1 MRTPPTIDAR
11 RRLQRLQRWVGCA
24 ALVALFLQA
33 RPAHALPAFPGA
45 QGFGTETTGGR
56 GGVVLVVTTL
66 NGSGPGS
73 FRAAMLSTQP
83 RIIVFRVSGVIDLGG
98 DIALT
103 EAHSRVTVLGQSS
116 PGGVTFI
123 NGSVGNY
130 QTNFHDAIFRFLRF
144 RAQDGD
150 TMAFNPVYNLVI
162 DHSDFSGGADETF
175 DIDASHD
182 FTVQWSTILNSKS
195 GPGSQNYGALIAY
208 RPTSNVTFH
217 HNFSAHHGGRCGAQ
231 FHWAG
236 DGPVPADGV
245 KLDLR
250 NNVFYNCG
258 FQQIYRQDVPPAEGT
273 SYNLVGN
280 YAKAGPNTPAG
291 SMLFGLDGTLHMT
304 DNLYPGHSIISIFSN
319 PTYIPQP
326 HPFPPITTVPALQA
340 FDQVLD
346 RSGSW
351 PRDAMTRRTVDETRA
366 GTGTLGQLND
376 PLNTTGPPP
385 PPDADLDGIADA
397 WELAHGL
404 NPGNPAD
411 SAQIHSSG
419 YAFVEVYLN
428 EIADQIVDPAAQSL
442 SLDDVTVTEGDAGT
456 TTASFTVRLS
466 AASAQA
472 VTVGYATA
480 NQTATAGSDYQAASG
495 TVSFAPGA
503 LTRAVSVNVLG
514 DTVVEPDETFALNL
528 SGPVGATV
536 ADGQAVGT
544 ISDDDAPTLAL
555 RELTHGS
562 SLWEDLSAQTG
573 AAGQDAFRLAQPAW
587 SSFEVVLDAVSGDAS
602 PMVLERLAA
611 DNVTVLQ
618 TGTGTGSAR
627 SLRWENASG
636 AAVTNQHV
644 RARSG
649 DCTSACGPD
658 DVYRIRA
665 WETTGRIAR
674 FNNGGSQVTVLLL
687 QNPGAQPVT
696 GRAHFWGGSGSFL
709 GTHPF
714 ALGGR
719 ATLVLNTS
727 GLTALA
733 SQSGSVTVTHDGGY
747 GGLVGKAVSLEPASG
762 FSFDSP
768 MSPRPR

>member
-1 MRTPPTIDAR
+1 MRAAAI
-11 RRLQRLQRWVGCA
+11 LVFGA
-24 ALVALFLQA
+24 ALLASFL
-33 RPAHALPAFPGA
+33 PAGLVHALPAFPGA

-56 GGVVLVVTTL
+56 GGVVLVVTSL

-73 FRAAMLSTQP
+73 FRAAMLTTGP

-98 DIALT
+98 DVSLA
-103 EAHSRVTVLGQSS
+103 EAHSNVTVLGQSS

-130 QTNFHDAIFRFLRF
+130 QTNFHDGIFRFLRF

-195 GPGSQNYGALIAY
+195 PPNSQNYGALIAY
-208 RPTSNVTFH
+208 RPTTNITFH

-236 DGPVPADGV
+236 AGPVPADGV

-258 FQQIYRQDVPPAEGT
+258 FQQIYRQDEPPAEGARW
-273 SYNLVGN
+273 NLIGN
-280 YAKAGPNTPAG
+280 YAKSGPNTPSG
-291 SMLFGLDGTLHMT
+291 SMMFGLDGTIHLS
-304 DNLYPGHSIISIFSN
+304 DNLYPGQLIMSPFSN
-319 PTYIPQP
+319 PTYVPQP
-326 HPFPPITTVPALQA
+326 LPFPSVATVSAAQA
-340 FDQVLD
+340 FDEVLD
-346 RSGSW
+346 RTGSW
-351 PRDAMTRRTVDETRA
+351 PRDAMTTRTVAEARS

-376 PLNTTGPPP
+376 PLNTSGPPP
-385 PPDADLDGIADA
+385 PVDADLDGIADS
-397 WELAHGL
+397 WELSHGL
-404 NPGNPAD
+404 SPGNPLD
-411 SAQIHSSG
+411 SAQIHPSG
-419 YAFVEVYLN
+419 YAWVEVYLN
-428 EIADQIVDPAAQSL
+428 EIADQIVQPGTRTL
-442 SLDDVTVTEGDAGT
+442 SLDDVTVTEGDAGA

-466 AASAQA
+466 AASPSA
-472 VTVGYATA
+472 VTAGYATA

-495 TVSFAPGA
+495 TLSFAPGA
-503 LTRAVSVNVLG
+503 LTRTVDVNVLG
-514 DTVVEPDETFALNL
+514 DAAVEPDETFALNL
-528 SGPVGATV
+528 SGAVGATLS
-536 ADGQAVGT
+536 DGQAVGT

-562 SLWEDLSAQTG
+562 SLWDDLSGPAG
-573 AAGQDAFRLAQPAW
+573 EAGQDAFRLSQSAW
-587 SSFEVVLDAVSGDAS
+587 SSYEVMLDGVSGDAS
-602 PMVLERLAA
+602 PAVLERLAA

-618 TGTGTGSAR
+618 TGTGTAVAGVR

-636 AAVTNQHV
+636 AVVSNQHV

-649 DCTSACGPD
+649 GCTSACGPD

-674 FNNGGSQVTVLLL
+674 FNNGSSQATVLLL
-687 QNPGAQPVT
+687 QNPAAQPVA
-696 GRAHFWGGSGSFL
+696 GRAHFWSAAGSL
-709 GTHPF
+709 LATHPF
-714 ALGGR
+714 TLGGR

-727 GLTALA
+727 GVPGLA
-733 SQSGSVTVTHDGGY
+733 GQAGSVTVTHDGGY
-747 GGLVGKAVSLEPASG
+747 GGLVGKAVSLEPATG
-762 FSFDSP
+762 FSIDSP

>member
-1 MRTPPTIDAR
+1 MRTPAR
-11 RRLQRLQRWVGCA
+11 LVFCA
-24 ALVALFLQA
+24 ALLAPVLQA
-33 RPAHALPAFPGA
+33 RPGHALPAFPGA

-56 GGVVLVVTTL
+56 HGVVLVVTTL
-66 NGSGPGS
+66 AGSGPGS
-73 FRAAMLSTQP
+73 FRAAMMSTQR

-98 DIALT
+98 DIALA
-103 EAHSRVTVLGQSS
+103 EANSYVTVLGQSS

-130 QTNFHDAIFRFLRF
+130 QTSFHDGIFRFLRF

-195 GPGSQNYGALIAY
+195 GPNSQNYGALIAY
-208 RPTSNVTFH
+208 RPTTNITFH

-231 FHWAG
+231 LHWAG
-236 DGPVPADGV
+236 SGSVPADGV

-273 SYNLVGN
+273 NYNLIGN
-280 YAKAGPNTPAG
+280 YAKSGPNTPAG
-291 SMLFGLDGTLHMT
+291 SMLFGLDGTIHLS
-304 DNLYPGHSIISIFSN
+304 DNLYPGQLIMSPFSN
-319 PTYIPQP
+319 PTYLPQP
-326 HPFPPITTVPALQA
+326 HPFPPVTTVSASQA
-340 FDQVLD
+340 FDLVLD
-346 RSGSW
+346 RTGSW
-351 PRDAMTRRTVDETRA
+351 PRDAMNTRTVAEARA
-366 GTGTLGQLND
+366 GTGTLGQIND
-376 PLNTTGPPP
+376 PLNTSGPPP
-385 PPDADLDGIADA
+385 PVDADLDGIADS
-397 WELAHGL
+397 WELTHGL
-404 NPGNPAD
+404 SPSDPLD
-411 SAQIHSSG
+411 SALIHPSG

-428 EIADQIVDPAAQSL
+428 EIAEQIIQPGARSL
-442 SLDDVTVTEGDAGT
+442 SLDDVTVTEGDAGA

-466 AASAQA
+466 AASASA

-495 TVSFAPGA
+495 TVSFEPGA
-503 LTRAVSVNVLG
+503 LTRTVSVNVLG
-514 DTVVEPDETFALNL
+514 DAAIEPDETFALNL
-528 SGPVGATV
+528 SGAVGATL

-562 SLWEDLSAQTG
+562 SLWEDFGAQTG
-573 AAGQDAFRLAQPAW
+573 AAGQDAFRLSQSAW
-587 SSFEVVLDAVSGDAS
+587 SSYEVIVDAVSGDAS
-602 PMVLERLAA
+602 PAVLERLAA

-618 TGTGTGSAR
+618 TATGTGVGRAR

-636 AAVTNQHV
+636 AVVINQHV
-644 RARSG
+644 RVRSG

-674 FNNGGSQVTVLLL
+674 FNNTGSQGTVLIL
-687 QNPGAQPVT
+687 QNPSGQPVA
-696 GRAHFWGGSGSFL
+696 GRAHFWGGSGSL
-709 GTHPF
+709 LATHPF
-714 ALGGR
+714 TLGGR

-727 GLTALA
+727 ALPA
-733 SQSGSVTVTHDGGY
+733 LVGQAGSVTVTHDGGY
-747 GGLVGKAVSLEPASG
+747 EGLVGKAVSLEPASG
-762 FSFDSP
+762 FSFDAP
-768 MSPRPR
+768 MSSRPR